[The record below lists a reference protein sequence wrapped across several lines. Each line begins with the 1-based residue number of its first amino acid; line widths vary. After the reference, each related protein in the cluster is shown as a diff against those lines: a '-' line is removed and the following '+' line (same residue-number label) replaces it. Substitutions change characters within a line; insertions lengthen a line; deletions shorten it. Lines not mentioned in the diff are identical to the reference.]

1 LTLPFNSAD
10 QKWPLLV
17 VEHFSVGFIEPPSE
31 KCSVPRPVSTSS
43 GDAMPG
49 SIGVVS
55 LYCFGGWERE
65 VINSR

>member
-1 LTLPFNSAD
+1 
-10 QKWPLLV
+10 
-17 VEHFSVGFIEPPSE
+17 
-31 KCSVPRPVSTSS
+31 
-43 GDAMPG
+43 MPG